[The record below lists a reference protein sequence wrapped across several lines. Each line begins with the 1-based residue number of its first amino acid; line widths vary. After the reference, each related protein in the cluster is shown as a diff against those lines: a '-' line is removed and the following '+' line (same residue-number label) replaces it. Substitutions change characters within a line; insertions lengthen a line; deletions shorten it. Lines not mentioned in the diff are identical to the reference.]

1 MAKVSTNISLDEDL
15 KKEAQALFAEFGL
28 DLSTAITIFLKQS
41 VREGRIPFSIHKFKP
56 AAWADRRSIISGPR
70 TVPSGD
76 RFLPE
81 KLCGR
86 GAASVQRG
94 ENLLY

>member
-41 VREGRIPFSIHKFKP
+41 VREGRIPFSIHKFKDRGTYEIHRP
-56 AAWADRRSIISGPR
+56 AEPSHMMSVIDEIDRRMG
-70 TVPSGD
+70 
-76 RFLPE
+76 
-81 KLCGR
+81 
-86 GAASVQRG
+86 
-94 ENLLY
+94 